1 LTSLLHRLAVVQKAS
16 CNDGVVQGQR
26 VLNVRIICRGGTM
39 EIAWVGTVA
48 GRSAVA
54 GIRSAVAVVVHAGS
68 TVAGQRGL
76 GRSLGIGRRSLVFRR
91 GGSVR
96 TVIVVVVAFVAV
108 MAVVAVVAIIVV
120 MAVVAVVAVV
130 VVAVIAV
137 VAFVVVV
144 AVIAVV
150 AIVVVVAVIAVVVV
164 VAVVAAVFIMAI
176 LAIAMVGI
184 RIFIGVFVRSMVRR
198 RSANGVR
205 STNSDSDGL
214 YGWA

>member
-54 GIRSAVAVVVHAGS
+54 GSRSAVAVVVHAGS

-120 MAVVAVVAVV
+120 VAVVAVVAVV

-164 VAVVAAVFIMAI
+164 VAVFIMAI
-176 LAIAMVGI
+176 LATAMVGI